1 MPTGDLNRSIER
13 WIEKERES
21 EGKNKTCSTPVTE
34 ATGSERCDGKIQVYF
49 FLFSSNLLKMTDS
62 ISK

>member
-49 FLFSSNLLKMTDS
+49 FFFPVIYLK
-62 ISK
+62 

>member
-21 EGKNKTCSTPVTE
+21 EGKNKTSSTPVAE
-34 ATGSERCDGKIQVYF
+34 AIGSERCDGKIQVYF
-49 FLFSSNLLKMTDS
+49 FFFPVIYLK
-62 ISK
+62 

>member
-21 EGKNKTCSTPVTE
+21 EGIKQNLFHS
-34 ATGSERCDGKIQVYF
+34 GDRGYRLGK
-49 FLFSSNLLKMTDS
+49 M
-62 ISK
+62 